1 MRNRKHLRGR
11 AAAGAGA
18 VLVALAATACS
29 GGGTPSAQSSAQS
42 PTQTSTQPAAQAA
55 PPTVTTRTTQLGKVL
70 VTGKGLTLYLFLA
83 DKTSKSTCK
92 GGCADAWP
100 PLVVSGKPTAAG
112 GVRGNLL
119 STSDR
124 GGGVRQVTYHGHPL
138 YRFAGDRKPG
148 DLNGQGL
155 NNFGALWYVLGTN
168 GKQITKAAPTP
179 QPPGGY
185 APPPKP
191 GG

>member
-1 MRNRKHLRGR
+1 MRERGVLVENRKHLRR
-11 AAAGAGA
+11 QVAAGAAA
-18 VLVALAATACS
+18 VLVAVAATACS
-29 GGGTPSAQSSAQS
+29 GDGTPSAQ
-42 PTQTSTQPAAQAA
+42 PAAQSA
-55 PPTVTTRTTQLGKVL
+55 PPTVTTRATPLGKIL

-100 PLVVSGKPTAAG
+100 PLVVGGKPTAAG
-112 GVRGNLL
+112 GVRSNLL

-124 GGGVRQVTYHGHPL
+124 GGGVRQVTYDGHPL

-155 NNFGALWYVLGTN
+155 NNFGALWYVLGTD
-168 GKQITKAAPTP
+168 GKKITKAAPTP
-179 QPPGGY
+179 APPGGY
-185 APPPKP
+185 APPPRP
-191 GG
+191 TGSTR